1 MMSMD
6 TEFNLNEYLESD
18 TFKAKPFYEKMKV
31 VSAIYQFYSH
41 KIQQELLKAQT
52 TSKQTNGI

>member
-1 MMSMD
+1 MD